1 MMMGTADN
9 SISRNRKRFAL
20 ALLVS
25 CLALVSVNAAEYPTG
40 VRNSA
45 GPHRLSERQLQ
56 QVQESLRHDSGL
68 MELGFDA
75 EGGLTL
81 GDRRHV
87 QGGSA
92 TARTLL
98 IAAVDSGNLYE
109 LESHAGSP
117 EIAFARIHES
127 RILESGETGK
137 RIRISQV
144 QIDFADFDRL
154 QGAREAKMALD
165 IGLALLHELVHGV
178 LKLKDPKDE
187 IDQIG
192 DCDYHVNQMRRELQL
207 PERLYYNPGITVTRV
222 TGRNIVTANLEF
234 VERAAAGAKPRAKY
248 RLYWLPSEVS
258 PDARNIAQLQEGTM
272 KVRRR

>member
-1 MMMGTADN
+1 MTGTADY
-9 SISRNRKRFAL
+9 SIRGLRKPFAL
-20 ALLVS
+20 ALLLS
-25 CLALVSVNAAEYPTG
+25 CLDVVSVNAATYPRG

-45 GPHRLSERQLQ
+45 GPRGLNQRQLQ
-56 QVQESLRHDSGL
+56 QIRKSLQYESGL

-81 GDRRHV
+81 GDRGHV

-98 IAAVDSGNLYE
+98 IAAVDGEDLYE
-109 LESHAGSP
+109 LESHEGSSD
-117 EIAFARIHES
+117 IAFARIQES
-127 RILESGETGK
+127 GILEVGETGK

-144 QIDFADFDRL
+144 QIDFADFDQL

-165 IGLALLHELVHGV
+165 VGLVLLHELVHGV
-178 LKLKDPKDE
+178 LKLEDPRDKT
-187 IDQIG
+187 DQIG
-192 DCDYHVNQMRRELQL
+192 ACDYHVNQIRRELQL
-207 PERLYYNPGITVTRV
+207 PERLYYNPGISVTRV

-234 VERAAAGAKPRAKY
+234 VERSAANAKPRAKY
-248 RLYWLPSEVS
+248 RLYWLPSGVS
-258 PDARNIAQLQEGTM
+258 ANARNVAQVQEGTM